1 MSEKQELIA
10 KMLEM
15 QKKFMDYE
23 HANGVEM
30 EDYFVGEVHAEERV
44 VHRFGGRLRF
54 GVALAGQRG
63 LQCEEVGVRVTRQAS
78 CQRRN
83 ASSAEVEP
91 CWPHSSRIARAASRT
106 EKPGSRSVSTFPLS
120 TWTLR

>member
-30 EDYFVGEVHAEERV
+30 EDYFVGAEGHLLHRFRQEYMDMANKLVDMAHAEKGS
-44 VHRFGGRLRF
+44 HR
-54 GVALAGQRG
+54 
-63 LQCEEVGVRVTRQAS
+63 
-78 CQRRN
+78 
-83 ASSAEVEP
+83 
-91 CWPHSSRIARAASRT
+91 
-106 EKPGSRSVSTFPLS
+106 
-120 TWTLR
+120 